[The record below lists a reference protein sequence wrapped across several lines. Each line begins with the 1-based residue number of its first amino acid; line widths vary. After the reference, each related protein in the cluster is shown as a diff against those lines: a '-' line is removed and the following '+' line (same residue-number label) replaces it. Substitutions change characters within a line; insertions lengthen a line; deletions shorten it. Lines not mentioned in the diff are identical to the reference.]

1 MTEVDMKIFKH
12 AVLNLVRKPTKAI
25 MILVI
30 MILVFSLV
38 FTGIIIQ
45 NSISSSRVFIRT
57 QLGAVVQ
64 YEQDWE
70 KAMRDQIGED
80 EYAKMQISRATAN
93 DIGKDA
99 RVKNTYLIENSYAMA
114 AGLKSA
120 VQQGEIIVYDDFD
133 GGKILPNDNEG
144 PYINL
149 SGSENFVPIEF
160 EIGKLTLSSGR
171 YFSEE
176 ELENGDRVI
185 IISEEFAAANNLN
198 LNDTV
203 SLKSYSME
211 KMDCTIVGIYSGAA
225 QFTEDNFFTT
235 SAMIHEINSFELYPM
250 EGYSAVYFMLY
261 DPLAVDSFIADST
274 EKLPSQYTKLTA
286 NNNEYKSLTKP
297 LDLMELITNIL
308 IWVIFAAG
316 AMIIIAVVTIFIR
329 DRKFEI
335 GLLLSTGQNKLKI
348 AGQFIF
354 EIALIT
360 VIAFI
365 LSAGVSQLTSGYVG
379 TWIAEN
385 QLIEEKTDA
394 NSSLVMPYYFDNRS
408 MNPEVDIESVAE
420 EFDVSIDM
428 STLFNLF
435 LISMGIMVIAA
446 GAPLFIIL
454 RYKPREALQD

>member
-1 MTEVDMKIFKH
+1 MKIFKH

-57 QLGAVVQ
+57 HLGAVVQ

-70 KAMRDQIGED
+70 KAMQDQIGED
-80 EYAKMQISRATAN
+80 EYAKMQISRETAI

-99 RVKNTYLIENSYAMA
+99 RVRNTYLIENSYAMA
-114 AGLKSA
+114 QGLKSA
-120 VQQGEIIVYDDFD
+120 SQQGGIIVYETDIS
-133 GGKILPNDNEG
+133 GEKIRSDENEVV
-144 PYINL
+144 YLNL
-149 SGSENFVPIEF
+149 SGSENLIPIEF

-171 YFSEE
+171 YFSQE
-176 ELENGDRVI
+176 ELENGDRVV
-185 IISEEFAAANNLN
+185 IISEEFAAINSLN
-198 LNDTV
+198 LGDSI
-203 SLKSYSME
+203 SLETYNMA

-235 SAMIHEINSFELYPM
+235 SAMIREINSFEPYPM
-250 EGYSAVYFMLY
+250 EGYSAVYFMLN
-261 DPLAVDSFIADST
+261 DPLDVDSFIADST
-274 EKLPSQYTKLTA
+274 EKLPSKYTKLAA
-286 NNNEYKSLTKP
+286 NNNEYKNLTKP

-360 VIAFI
+360 IIAFV

-379 TWIAEN
+379 SWIAEN
-385 QLIEEKTDA
+385 QLTEEKTNPD
-394 NSSLVMPYYFDNRS
+394 SSQDIPYYYDYGR
-408 MNPEVDIESVAE
+408 MTPELDIESVAD
-420 EFDVSIDM
+420 EFDVSIDTG
-428 STLFNLF
+428 TLLNLF